1 MPDSFDL
8 SFLGADYYA
17 LLPDYSANALWAG
30 RPEKIPAGLY
40 HMRITDTRSSL
51 LRGRE
56 YLVFSLLI
64 LEGARRGRTI
74 EVRFN
79 VLSPVPTVRR
89 RCYVRIRNLQEV
101 CGLGEADLINADQFR
116 GREFRGYVW
125 CEERRGQPVIDI
137 ACFYRSDGT
146 WPGMEAVCGN
156 GGNAGSGQSG
166 MPDSAPGEAAP
177 VSRPGCGSDSGDSG
191 SRKKIRICGKAAT
204 GATMMGERTRI
215 PPDQPAPR
223 EPAGAPPA
231 SASERKPA
239 HERFF
244 ALHHPDLR
252 RSSHIHPGRICLPAE
267 RRAPQS

>member
-40 HMRITDTRSSL
+40 HMRITDTPSSL

-166 MPDSAPGEAAP
+166 MPDSASGEESP
-177 VSRPGCGSDSGDSG
+177 VSRPGCGSASGDSG
-191 SRKKIRICGKAAT
+191 SAEENPYLREGGDWRDDDGGADAYSTGSASPAGTCGS
-204 GATMMGERTRI
+204 
-215 PPDQPAPR
+215 APR
-223 EPAGAPPA
+223 L
-231 SASERKPA
+231 
-239 HERFF
+239 RFGKE
-244 ALHHPDLR
+244 A
-252 RSSHIHPGRICLPAE
+252 
-267 RRAPQS
+267 RA

>member
-74 EVRFN
+74 
-79 VLSPVPTVRR
+79 
-89 RCYVRIRNLQEV
+89 
-101 CGLGEADLINADQFR
+101 
-116 GREFRGYVW
+116 
-125 CEERRGQPVIDI
+125 DI

-166 MPDSAPGEAAP
+166 MPDSASGEESP
-177 VSRPGCGSDSGDSG
+177 VSRPGCGSASGDSG
-191 SRKKIRICGKAAT
+191 SAEENPYLREGGDWRDDDGGADAYST
-204 GATMMGERTRI
+204 GSAS
-215 PPDQPAPR
+215 
-223 EPAGAPPA
+223 PAGTCG
-231 SASERKPA
+231 SASRL
-239 HERFF
+239 RFGKE
-244 ALHHPDLR
+244 A
-252 RSSHIHPGRICLPAE
+252 
-267 RRAPQS
+267 RA

>member
-8 SFLGADYYA
+8 SFLGEEYYA

-64 LEGARRGRTI
+64 LEGPRRGRTI

-89 RCYVRIRNLQEV
+89 RCYARLRNLQEV
-101 CGLGEADLINADQFR
+101 CGLGEADLVNAAQFR
-116 GREFRGYVW
+116 GCEFRGYVW

-146 WPGMEAVCGN
+146 WPGMEAVCAN
-156 GGNAGSGQSG
+156 GGDAGQSG
-166 MPDSAPGEAAP
+166 MPGAAPGEGTS
-177 VSRPGCGSDSGDSG
+177 VSRPGCRPESGNSVPGEENPYLREGGDWRDDDTGGADAYSAGSARFAGT
-191 SRKKIRICGKAAT
+191 CG
-204 GATMMGERTRI
+204 
-215 PPDQPAPR
+215 
-223 EPAGAPPA
+223 
-231 SASERKPA
+231 SASPLRARKEA
-239 HERFF
+239 
-244 ALHHPDLR
+244 
-252 RSSHIHPGRICLPAE
+252 
-267 RRAPQS
+267 RA

>member
-8 SFLGADYYA
+8 TFLGADYYA

-56 YLVFSLLI
+56 YLVLSLLI

-79 VLSPVPTVRR
+79 ILSPVPTVRR

-137 ACFYRSDGT
+137 ACFYRPDGT
-146 WPGMEAVCGN
+146 WPGMDEN
-156 GGNAGSGQSG
+156 
-166 MPDSAPGEAAP
+166 PGRP
-177 VSRPGCGSDSGDSG
+177 VSRPGCGSESGDSG
-191 SRKKIRICGKAAT
+191 SAEENPYLREGGDWRDDDGGADAYST
-204 GATMMGERTRI
+204 GSAS
-215 PPDQPAPR
+215 
-223 EPAGAPPA
+223 PAGTCG
-231 SASERKPA
+231 SASRL
-239 HERFF
+239 RFGKE
-244 ALHHPDLR
+244 A
-252 RSSHIHPGRICLPAE
+252 
-267 RRAPQS
+267 RA

>member
-137 ACFYRSDGT
+137 ACFYRPDGT
-146 WPGMEAVCGN
+146 WPGMEAV
-156 GGNAGSGQSG
+156 
-166 MPDSAPGEAAP
+166 
-177 VSRPGCGSDSGDSG
+177 
-191 SRKKIRICGKAAT
+191 CGKAAT

-252 RSSHIHPGRICLPAE
+252 RRTHIHSGRICLPAE

>member
-137 ACFYRSDGT
+137 ACFSALTAHGPAWKLSAGT
-146 WPGMEAVCGN
+146 
-156 GGNAGSGQSG
+156 AGTR
-166 MPDSAPGEAAP
+166 EAASP
-177 VSRPGCGSDSGDSG
+177 ECLTLPPGRSRPSPVPAAGLHPETAVQ
-191 SRKKIRICGKAAT
+191 RKKIRT
-204 GATMMGERTRI
+204 
-215 PPDQPAPR
+215 
-223 EPAGAPPA
+223 
-231 SASERKPA
+231 
-239 HERFF
+239 
-244 ALHHPDLR
+244 
-252 RSSHIHPGRICLPAE
+252 
-267 RRAPQS
+267 